1 MANTIG
7 WKDDA
12 PIVLRA
18 RMRYKRFVLIDT
30 AEKLSYVRNAAPKST
45 GRIRI
50 RDASEQFFCSF
61 R

>member
-18 RMRYKRFVLIDT
+18 RMRYKRFVLVDT
-30 AEKLSYVRNAAPKST
+30 AEKLSYVRNAAPESAD
-45 GRIRI
+45 RVRV